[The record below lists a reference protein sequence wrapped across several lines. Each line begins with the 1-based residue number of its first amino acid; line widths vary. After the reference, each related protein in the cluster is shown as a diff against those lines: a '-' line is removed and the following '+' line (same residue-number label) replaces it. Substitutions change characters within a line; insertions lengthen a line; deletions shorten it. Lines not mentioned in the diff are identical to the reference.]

1 MINLNLK
8 GAIKSIVAV
17 MLLSTLIQAEEM
29 PKGWPWKAIDTGST
43 TIYKD
48 PKVLDFIV
56 QQGIKYVR
64 VHIFIKNTMRQ
75 KKVSA
80 QEALEL
86 NLKWTKDIYDR
97 LAKDGVQTFLTIS
110 DYPVDLVTCTRKG
123 RADYWEDSR
132 CTNQIKS
139 FSKQTIDYFK
149 NTDLLGYQFFGEPV
163 VRRGNKWTTPVEWTE
178 IFKELISYRDSVDAS
193 KYLIYSHGPWNFP
206 VKYNDMKPFDA
217 NNIIYSAHMYL
228 PHSYTHQRISR
239 SNRTAYNYPGKVNG
253 RVWDKTDLVQTLQP
267 FKNFENKYGKPMM
280 IAEFGNAIWSLDSE
294 VYIKD
299 LLDIFT
305 SNKWAWSYYNISG
318 EYYKGW
324 DARFSATINPNGS
337 KKYTYIGET
346 SERFK
351 LLKKYY

>member
-8 GAIKSIVAV
+8 GVIKGIIAII
-17 MLLSTLIQAEEM
+17 LLFTLIQAEEM
-29 PKGWPWKAIDTGST
+29 PKGWPWKAIDTGAT

-48 PKVLDFIV
+48 PKILDFIV

-64 VHIFIKNTMRQ
+64 IHIFIKNTMRQ

-86 NLKWTKDIYDR
+86 NLKWTKEIHDR
-97 LAKDGVQTFLTIS
+97 LAKDGVQTFLTIA
-110 DYPVDLVTCTRKG
+110 DYPVDLVTCVKK
-123 RADYWEDSR
+123 AVPEYWEEPKCR
-132 CTNQIKS
+132 NQILS

-149 NTDLLGYQFFGEPV
+149 GTDLLGYQFLGEPV
-163 VRRGNKWTTPVEWTE
+163 VRRDNKWLTPVEWTE
-178 IFKELISYRDSVDAS
+178 IFKELIKYRDEKDSS

-206 VKYNDMKPFDA
+206 VRYNDLKPFDA

-228 PHSYTHQRISR
+228 PHSYTHQRIR
-239 SNRTAYNYPGKVNG
+239 KKTEYNYPGKVNG

-294 VYIKD
+294 VYLKD

-305 SNKWAWSYYNISG
+305 SNNWAWSYYNISG

-324 DARFSATINPNGS
+324 DARFTATINEDDNT
-337 KKYTYIGET
+337 KKYKYIGET
-346 SERFK
+346 SDRFK
-351 LLKKYY
+351 LLKTYY

>member
-8 GAIKSIVAV
+8 GVIKSIIAV
-17 MLLSTLIQAEEM
+17 MLLSTLSQAEEM

-56 QQGIKYVR
+56 EQGIKYVR

-75 KKVSA
+75 KDVSA

-86 NLKWTKDIYDR
+86 NLKWTKDIYER
-97 LAKDGVQTFLTIS
+97 LAKDGVNTFLTIS
-110 DYPVDLVTCTRKG
+110 DYPVDLVTCVKK
-123 RADYWEDSR
+123 AESDYWEEKK
-132 CTNQIKS
+132 CTDQIES

-149 NTDLLGYQFFGEPV
+149 DTNLLGYQFFGEPV
-163 VRRGNKWTTPVEWTE
+163 VRRDNKWLTPVEWTE
-178 IFKELISYRDSVDAS
+178 IFKNLITYRDKVDSS

-206 VKYNDMKPFDA
+206 VRYNDLKPFDA

-228 PHSYTHQRISR
+228 PHAYTHQRIR
-239 SNRTAYNYPGKVNG
+239 KKTTFNYPGEVNG
-253 RVWDKTDLVQTLQP
+253 RDWDKTDLVQTLQP
-267 FKNFENKYGKPMM
+267 FKNFEDKYGKPMM
-280 IAEFGNAIWSLDSE
+280 IAEFGNAIWALDSQ

-305 SNKWAWSYYNISG
+305 ENKWAWSYYNISG

-324 DARFSATINPNGS
+324 DARFTATIDEDDNS
-337 KKYTYIGET
+337 KKYKYIGET